1 MLGSN
6 EQLQIR
12 ESETI
17 VSRPVGHAA
26 QHSGHVVVDPPEVGR
41 DPREGDDV
49 LADGTRI
56 RPRDDPDQDG
66 LVKVVEGVEG
76 ACSMGRFG
84 IIHYARLNQSYLLGR
99 FCRKCTGGTW
109 LGRRSYLCHRTRWQK
124 RTNSFYFIIV
134 LKIK

>member
-6 EQLQIR
+6 FNLGQRI
-12 ESETI
+12 ESIGI

-41 DPREGDDV
+41 DPREWDDA
-49 LADGTRI
+49 LADGTGG

-84 IIHYARLNQSYLLGR
+84 IIHYARLNRSYLLGR

-109 LGRRSYLCHRTRWQK
+109 LGRRSCLCHRTRWQK
-124 RTNSFYFIIV
+124 KEQIRFILLSF
-134 LKIK
+134 